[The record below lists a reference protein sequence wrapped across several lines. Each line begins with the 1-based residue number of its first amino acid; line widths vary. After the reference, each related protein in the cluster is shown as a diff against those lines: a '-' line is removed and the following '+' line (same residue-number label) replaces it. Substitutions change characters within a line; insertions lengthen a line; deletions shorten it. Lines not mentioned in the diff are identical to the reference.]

1 MLTQRCF
8 NVDAYDKLS
17 AVNTFYL
24 CNQFVL
30 VPHLVKEG
38 NHEAIHRLKPF
49 DSTLVNWSRQK
60 KVFLTIRT
68 WKHPGKW
75 RHFLLLNGKD
85 TKFITF
91 HPFSPLLSI
100 FDFCFFACGVFELP
114 VLSLWSRE
122 EKKEEQEEKETRAN
136 RVLFSAPKTTCAV
149 ALLPREGKDPFL
161 VLYQNQHFFCWT
173 KLPT

>member
-1 MLTQRCF
+1 MVDVLRVRTAKNVEAPFQQSHSNNVALMLTQRCF

-68 WKHPGKW
+68 
-75 RHFLLLNGKD
+75 
-85 TKFITF
+85 
-91 HPFSPLLSI
+91 
-100 FDFCFFACGVFELP
+100 
-114 VLSLWSRE
+114 
-122 EKKEEQEEKETRAN
+122 
-136 RVLFSAPKTTCAV
+136 
-149 ALLPREGKDPFL
+149 
-161 VLYQNQHFFCWT
+161 
-173 KLPT
+173 